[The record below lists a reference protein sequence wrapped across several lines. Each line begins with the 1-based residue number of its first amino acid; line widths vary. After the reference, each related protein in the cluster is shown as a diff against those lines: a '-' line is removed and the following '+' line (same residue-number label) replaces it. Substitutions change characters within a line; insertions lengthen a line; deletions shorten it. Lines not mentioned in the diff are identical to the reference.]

1 MERDGVMRTTAMK
14 QRMGLA
20 LSDAPE
26 VLTKQLQDQFIES
39 LKAGGRQKQT
49 IRTYR
54 HCIEELYEYLP
65 PDKEI
70 HADTLK
76 EWKKYLKDCGY
87 SDSTVNIRITAA
99 NVFLRFCGREEM
111 AAAHEYIA
119 SDEAMP
125 EMTRTEYLEF
135 LSAVRE
141 MGNAKYYFL
150 IKVFATMDVG
160 IGELKYLTVEACR
173 EGMIY
178 MPDGKKT
185 AIPTCLREELLQYAD
200 HERISEG
207 PIFLTRTG
215 TLPDRSNITNAIHRL
230 AVRVGMDPEKCCPS
244 ALHRVY
250 LTSQREIMDQVRPIC
265 IQSYENL
272 LNAEQMVVGWK
283 K

>member
-1 MERDGVMRTTAMK
+1 MK
-14 QRMGLA
+14 QRMGLT
-20 LSDAPE
+20 LSDAPV
-26 VLTKQLQDQFIES
+26 VLTKQLLEQFLES
-39 LKAGGRQKQT
+39 LKDSGRQKQT

-99 NVFLRFCGREEM
+99 NVFLRFCEREEL
-111 AAAHEYIA
+111 AAAHEHIA
-119 SDEAMP
+119 PDEAMP

-141 MGNAKYYFL
+141 MGSAKYYFM
-150 IKVFATMDVG
+150 IKVFANVDVG
-160 IGELKYLTVEACR
+160 IGELQYLTVEACR
-173 EGMIY
+173 EGLIHI
-178 MPDGKKT
+178 PDGKT
-185 AIPTCLREELLQYAD
+185 ASIPACLREELLQYAD
-200 HERISEG
+200 HEKISEG
-207 PIFLTRTG
+207 PLFLTRTG

-230 AVRVGMDPEKCCPS
+230 AVRAGMDPEKCCPS

-250 LTSQREIMDQVRPIC
+250 LTTQREIVDQVRPIF
-265 IQSYENL
+265 IQSYESL
-272 LNAEQMVVGWK
+272 LNTEQAVVGWK
-283 K
+283 E